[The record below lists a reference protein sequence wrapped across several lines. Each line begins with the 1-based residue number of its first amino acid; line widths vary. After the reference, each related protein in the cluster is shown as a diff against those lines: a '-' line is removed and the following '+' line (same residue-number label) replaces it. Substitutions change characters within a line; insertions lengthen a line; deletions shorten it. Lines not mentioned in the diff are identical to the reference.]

1 MGICM
6 YSISSSWVINEWIV
20 AATPFGAT
28 RHTGDTI
35 DDITVAALKQ
45 QGIKWRENGSVYEAV
60 HGKVS
65 DNASN
70 MVKGWKGFDGGF
82 CADHTIELSI
92 NNFTGADGIKETFS
106 RAKGIVA
113 YFHRSTAGIQ
123 DLAGIQAS
131 LQLPVKK
138 PVQDVATRWFSSF
151 SMAEWFRVQQEAV
164 QMYDVKF
171 GSEASKN
178 DAYKDHRMQHAD
190 WTIIE
195 LSLAV
200 LTPLAHATKHLEG
213 TQYIT
218 ISLILRGH
226 AVHHHLA
233 HPAVH
238 LSPHRL
244 DRRRTSSAAVEARR
258 SRVAARER
266 HRCARAGGSQGL
278 ARGPEA
284 ALDHQPALRATRGA
298 RGRHASRST
307 LQGLRLPRPCGVDQ
321 HQHEERAR
329 ARHHPA
335 QRHLGCRL
343 EACPQAYHP
352 PARAAGTCAVAS
364 RHF

>member
-1 MGICM
+1 MDNILKLSAQGQLRVQGWFDGMVVGGVKPSIAGDIWSHKGCSIMGICM
-6 YSISSSWVINEWIV
+6 YGISSSWVINEWIV

-45 QGIKWRENGSVYEAV
+45 QGIKWRENGSDEAV
-60 HGKVS
+60 HEKVS

-138 PVQDVATRWFSSF
+138 PVQHVATRCFSSF

-195 LSLAV
+195 RS
-200 LTPLAHATKHLEG
+200 
-213 TQYIT
+213 QI
-218 ISLILRGH
+218 GH
-226 AVHHHLA
+226 YQV
-233 HPAVH
+233 
-238 LSPHRL
+238 
-244 DRRRTSSAAVEARR
+244 
-258 SRVAARER
+258 
-266 HRCARAGGSQGL
+266 Q
-278 ARGPEA
+278 
-284 ALDHQPALRATRGA
+284 
-298 RGRHASRST
+298 
-307 LQGLRLPRPCGVDQ
+307 
-321 HQHEERAR
+321 RAR
-329 ARHHPA
+329 
-335 QRHLGCRL
+335 LIC
-343 EACPQAYHP
+343 
-352 PARAAGTCAVAS
+352 
-364 RHF
+364 